1 MGRQTRTADEDTM
14 SELGLGPIGMTV
26 EISADG
32 KHLDE
37 AAELERL
44 GYSAIWLRG
53 GQIDSLSRIAEVVR
67 ATTAVPVVPGII
79 PVDVYPS
86 AEVARLYA
94 DLQAHA
100 PNRFIAGLGGPQVP
114 RPLRPLNDYLD
125 QLDQGE
131 PPLPASRRILA
142 ALGPRK
148 VELARDRAAGAVL
161 LLVTPDY
168 ARAARRILGPDK
180 ALVISQM
187 VVLQTDAASAREAA
201 RGPLRFL
208 SNVAG
213 YRASFTRMGFTDND
227 IASLSNELVDQL
239 VAWGT
244 IDTVTARI
252 NEYLQV
258 GADQVVL
265 SVLDNGHRTFIDSA
279 RELARR
285 LP

>member
-1 MGRQTRTADEDTM
+1 
-14 SELGLGPIGMTV
+14 
-26 EISADG
+26 
-32 KHLDE
+32 
-37 AAELERL
+37 
-44 GYSAIWLRG
+44 
-53 GQIDSLSRIAEVVR
+53 
-67 ATTAVPVVPGII
+67 
-79 PVDVYPS
+79 
-86 AEVARLYA
+86 
-94 DLQAHA
+94 
-100 PNRFIAGLGGPQVP
+100 VP
-114 RPLRPLNDYLD
+114 RPLQPLNDYLD